1 MEKVIRDK
9 LNELDSIK
17 DPNLPKGINIH
28 IFEMKKCGKGW
39 KTLGYEWSNTGI
51 IDPYRANSD
60 LILKEH
66 ATLSKIKKSFESN
79 EPFVTNM
86 TCVID
91 GHLTAPSTIF
101 QLLVECDNTQQEQIL
116 SILKENSGL
125 NFTCLLQYKWAD
137 EIEQNVL
144 KKLLEF

>member
-1 MEKVIRDK
+1 MEKVIKDK
-9 LNELDSIK
+9 LSELDSLK
-17 DPNLPKGINIH
+17 DPLIPKGVDIH

-39 KTLGYEWSNTGI
+39 KTMGYEWSNTGI

-66 ATLSKIKKSFESN
+66 ATLSKIKKNFEWEEKN
-79 EPFVTNM
+79 AVVTC
-86 TCVID
+86 TID

-101 QLLVECDNTQQEQIL
+101 QLIIECNNISQECII
-116 SILKENSGL
+116 SILKENIGL
-125 NFTCLLQYKWAD
+125 NFTCLLQYKWVD
-137 EIEQNVL
+137 EIDQNIL